1 VKIASPPPPAL
12 LRYQK
17 DLNRN
22 SCARWDGF
30 AGHRERMMA
39 LLAETGGSLALLGA
53 GNCNDVDLPAL
64 LARHSEVHLVDL
76 DDEALRRA
84 RERQLPDVG
93 ARVVLHSP
101 VDLTGALD
109 RLTPGAAAAVLR
121 ADPGELHEA
130 ATARIRSAIGRTFDT
145 VVSCCLLSQITQSC
159 RRGLG
164 TDHPDLNDIADGL
177 LTAHLRALLLL
188 TNPGGT
194 ALLVTDVVSSE
205 TYPLDELYT
214 PENALPLLDQLEQ
227 TGNLLTGTSP
237 RDLRRFFT
245 RDDVAAPLLATPPR
259 LVPPWLWRLGEDLT
273 LLTCAW
279 VLLRRR

>member
-1 VKIASPPPPAL
+1 MKTAPPPPPTL

-17 DLNRN
+17 GLNRN
-22 SCARWDGF
+22 SFARWEGF

-39 LLAETGGSLALLGA
+39 LLADTGGSLALLGA
-53 GNCNDVDLPAL
+53 GNCNDVDLPPL
-64 LARHSEVHLVDL
+64 VARHAEVHLVDL

-84 RERQLPDVG
+84 RDRQPPEVA
-93 ARVVLHSP
+93 ARVVLHGA

-121 ADPGELHEA
+121 ADPGELHDA
-130 ATARIRSAIGRTFDT
+130 ATARIRTAIGRTFDT
-145 VVSCCLLSQITQSC
+145 VVSCCVLSQITQSC

-164 TDHPDLNDIADGL
+164 MDHPDLNDIADGL

-214 PENALPLLDQLEQ
+214 PENALPLLDDLNQA
-227 TGNLLTGTSP
+227 GNLLTGTSP

-245 RDDVAAPLLATPPR
+245 RDDIAAPLLAEPPR
-259 LVPPWLWRLGEDLT
+259 LVPPWLWHLGEEVT

-279 VLLRRR
+279 VLRRRG